1 MEAIYVLSR
10 PQDGPTVCFD
20 LWNLPDAVTVRR
32 GFGWLLRSGNRRK
45 LVEQWV
51 TDFEEDG
58 GQA

>member
-1 MEAIYVLSR
+1 M
-10 PQDGPTVCFD
+10 T
-20 LWNLPDAVTVRR
+20 DAVTVRR

-51 TDFEEDG
+51 TEFEEDG